1 MSERPRLPI
10 SARHAFALA
19 FDLAARRDALHSIV
33 VPLLVWGPWI
43 LAPAVVELAYPGL
56 DRGTML
62 LVTAGGKLV
71 EFLAYVILA
80 AMLRFRARSV
90 FNTTAEV
97 HPAPARECYANG
109 LKRVPA
115 LYLAEVLRNVALGS
129 PLSLALAASRS
140 TGEAFR
146 DLSLVVLTAAL
157 LAPLL
162 YLGFK
167 LSMMTEVVVLKPL
180 GPIRAVERSFK
191 LTEGRFERWLEMIAI
206 SVALI
211 LPIWFL
217 MAVCYVAVPSSS
229 LNVWFTLGTLLSAA
243 VMPVVQYAW
252 TFFYLRLEEIQPA
265 SRTDAEPGPHRLEPV
280 AHWREGGAQP
290 KLRLVERQP
299 VPEDDEPDPD
309 A

>member
-1 MSERPRLPI
+1 MPDRPRLPI

-19 FDLAARRDALHSIV
+19 FDLAARRDALHSVV
-33 VPLLVWGPWI
+33 VPLLLWSPWI
-43 LAPAVVELAYPGL
+43 LLPAVVEVAYPHIE
-56 DRGTML
+56 RKQL
-62 LVTAGGKLV
+62 LLLTAGGKLV
-71 EFLAYVILA
+71 EFLVYVILA

-90 FNTTAEV
+90 FNTAAGV
-97 HPAPARECYANG
+97 HPLDARACYAGG
-109 LKRVPA
+109 LRRVPA
-115 LYLAEVLRNVALGS
+115 LYVAEVLRNFALGS

-167 LSMMTEVVVLKPL
+167 LSMMTEVVVLKPH
-180 GPIRAVERSFK
+180 GPIRSVERSFR
-191 LTEGRFERWLEMIAI
+191 LTEGRFERWLEMIAM

-229 LNVWFTLGTLLSAA
+229 LNIWFTLGTLLSAA

-252 TFFYLRLEEIQPA
+252 TFFYLRLEEIDPA
-265 SRTDAEPGPHRLEPV
+265 AHGEAGSDGARTVTPV
-280 AHWREGGAQP
+280 HWREGGAQP
-290 KLRLVERQP
+290 KLRLVELRP
-299 VPEDDEPDPD
+299 EPEDEAERDS
-309 A
+309 